1 MPGTGVFHNTFCPVS
16 TFHCATAP
24 WPSPLPFLSP
34 RNPGHGRAAV
44 RTTGLDGTTS
54 GFGGAAAVDARTI
67 HLPTADVKTIREH
80 FGLSQAEFAIRFGF
94 EADTIQNWEQGRNRP
109 DQATQLLLKVI
120 EAHPD
125 DVEAILTG
133 YEGQRRRP

>member
-1 MPGTGVFHNTFCPVS
+1 MPRPVEVARLLAK
-16 TFHCATAP
+16 HG
-24 WPSPLPFLSP
+24 LSL
-34 RNPGHGRAAV
+34 RKAHETLNRLANGESVAIELAASDKKIRAELSKL
-44 RTTGLDGTTS
+44 G
-54 GFGGAAAVDARTI
+54 VDARTI
-67 HLPTADVKTIREH
+67 HLPTADVRRIREH

-125 DVEAILTG
+125 DVEAILTAD
-133 YEGQRRRP
+133 EGQRRRP